1 MADSEEYSDVV
12 AEGGEF
18 SEYGEASNDG
28 VEDSSG
34 NDGEES
40 SGNDDEGV
48 SRGERNKR
56 RVSVWCDSVRRKVD
70 NLFIDHTSEFP
81 TSCFPPPGLVI

>member
-18 SEYGEASNDG
+18 SEYGETFNDG

-48 SRGERNKR
+48 C
-56 RVSVWCDSVRRKVD
+56 VCDSVRRKVD